1 MGIDMTVFL
10 DSNII
15 LDVFLK
21 NKDFCDESQKL
32 LNLADLDNID
42 FFISAS
48 SITDIFYLLRKFIKN
63 PDEAKNHLN
72 SLLEIVSIAGVDE
85 TCIKNALNSSWK
97 DFEDAVQ
104 HEASVQ
110 IGADYIVTRN
120 IDDFHHSFI
129 QVITPT
135 EFLKRFGE

>member
-48 SITDIFYLLRKFIKN
+48 SITDIFYLLRKFIN
-63 PDEAKNHLN
+63 
-72 SLLEIVSIAGVDE
+72 
-85 TCIKNALNSSWK
+85 T
-97 DFEDAVQ
+97 
-104 HEASVQ
+104 
-110 IGADYIVTRN
+110 
-120 IDDFHHSFI
+120 
-129 QVITPT
+129 
-135 EFLKRFGE
+135 